1 MTAPVWQFVTVTLT
15 SHTPS
20 RPGFSSAD
28 RSIGDAVKASA
39 EIAQILRILFVMLVS
54 PLSVKL

>member
-1 MTAPVWQFVTVTLT
+1 VTVTLT

-28 RSIGDAVKASA
+28 RIIGEAVKASA
-39 EIAQILRILFVMLVS
+39 EIAQILRIFFVILLS
-54 PLSVKL
+54 PQV